1 MMHSDCRLVKQDLGE
16 PMKIT
21 LQSRCTYMTQSFAC
35 VKTGK
40 FEIFAWECREDVTRV
55 VNAWN
60 ILSQEKPSLKTAN
73 F

>member
-1 MMHSDCRLVKQDLGE
+1 
-16 PMKIT
+16 
-21 LQSRCTYMTQSFAC
+21 MTQSFAC
-35 VKTGK
+35 DKAGK